1 MNLINSPI
9 FATLSMQD
17 KINVIILALAVVA
30 IIFSLIFVGIESY
43 IEHRRNLARAAE
55 VVAHA
60 SYVDRYAHMPF
71 KRQRRPDWTGPFAR
85 FFKWYFRVLGI

>member
-9 FATLSMQD
+9 LSVLSTQD
-17 KINVIILALAVVA
+17 KVNVIILALAVVA

-43 IEHRRNLARAAE
+43 IERRHDLARAA
-55 VVAHA
+55 VAVA
-60 SYVDRYAHMPF
+60 PTSYVDRYAHMPF
-71 KRQRRPDWTGPFAR
+71 KRQRRLGWTGPFAR